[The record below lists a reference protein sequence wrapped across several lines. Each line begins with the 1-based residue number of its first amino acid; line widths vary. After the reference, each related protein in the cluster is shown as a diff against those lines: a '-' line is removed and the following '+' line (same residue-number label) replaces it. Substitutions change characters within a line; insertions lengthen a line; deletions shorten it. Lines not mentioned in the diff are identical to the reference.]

1 MYSNRPRQHCSE
13 KGEKKSEF
21 KSINRHLLKGQLS
34 FICFSFFA
42 NILGRTI
49 SLWLWISV
57 IVTGW
62 KHLGGKAVKL
72 TFAQIYSCCLISFY
86 IILINSISVTINKV
100 TKKLLFYIY
109 IIGTIKDKLSNYVH
123 LSVKL
128 YMETAHHRA
137 HSDLFNI
144 RWLFHISEEI
154 LLWQKIKYDIYVL
167 SPILC
172 QQMKLPLLDRT
183 VLGEEK
189 KH

>member
-1 MYSNRPRQHCSE
+1 M
-13 KGEKKSEF
+13 
-21 KSINRHLLKGQLS
+21 
-34 FICFSFFA
+34 
-42 NILGRTI
+42 
-49 SLWLWISV
+49 
-57 IVTGW
+57 
-62 KHLGGKAVKL
+62 
-72 TFAQIYSCCLISFY
+72 SFY

-137 HSDLFNI
+137 QSDLFNI

-154 LLWQKIKYDIYVL
+154 LLWQKIKYYIYVL

-172 QQMKLPLLDRT
+172 QQMKLPLLDIT